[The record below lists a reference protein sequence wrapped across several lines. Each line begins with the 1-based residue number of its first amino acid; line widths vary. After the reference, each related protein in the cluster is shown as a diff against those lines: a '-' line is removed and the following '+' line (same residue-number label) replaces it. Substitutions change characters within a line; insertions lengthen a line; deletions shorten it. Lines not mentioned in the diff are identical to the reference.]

1 MLGVPGIKACGPHS
15 QGRRCL
21 LPNPR
26 LASTARHP
34 FRRSLAQQACRAPQ
48 PSSAG
53 TGPVMFLPRSSPG
66 LSSPHVD
73 ASSSPAAGAP
83 ASSKVTS
90 IDAAGG
96 SGVRQGM
103 NRHGPSSGAWSQPTT
118 APASVQVH
126 YHYLAGRYRD
136 LSYER
141 GLGLVR
147 SGMASSTSNATLGGI
162 PEGDRGDEEGSIH
175 SQTSASN
182 SLRAIARNSGI
193 RSDADH
199 HSSRR
204 RLEDLFLGGIGAKER
219 RMNGQSSSSRADL
232 APVKAA
238 GEYSKVGGPHGAKH
252 ASLRSYAEER
262 IKAQEL
268 VEARVQRATDTG
280 RLKWEA
286 KAAMLNN
293 SFGLAILLLLRAAQ
307 LGSVSASLSLSHLYA
322 KGVTRGSMPV
332 VVLVHREPLRSLSW
346 ALEAARLL
354 QHRAVA
360 KEKRRG
366 GPSLLGLGT
375 DEADQPAQIVGLL
388 ARLLRTSQSGL
399 ATPDEPLLLPVRR
412 SRSAKDG
419 VGQQAEGAPLWE
431 SVCAAMAWLDGLLPL
446 PSTSALRDDG
456 ESIGPDDDESDPET
470 IKRLQTRTQIA
481 LIEALVATKRWVL
494 AQDGDKEARFRM
506 QSCWSNFSSKLQAEE
521 ESHSAQQGNLS
532 ALGPAAEALVQ
543 ELGDARQVV
552 AGFQEVLD
560 KSLVESV
567 VPVASSLTLSRPAKL
582 ESPSKRR
589 ANQHVRRR
597 MSLEELPPMDADA
610 KKVRER
616 AARPSLLKHHSQ
628 RTSQP
633 AAPLMD
639 VNASAKVPHR
649 TGRAISLQGST
660 QRPALSSSATQ
671 DVHRAT
677 LQQHLKRPASVMSD
691 SPSLLFASHDE
702 ESDAA
707 EEREREQSGVVLP
720 DKETGM
726 TSSASLA
733 SSLWE
738 GEAGSRHVPRADRP
752 GGSKQERQR
761 VTSLY
766 GTPSVA
772 PSEPVYTEGSTTFD
786 YDIETSLRRQQARRQ
801 RGDSN
806 ASIST
811 VASMLSTNPSLT
823 ESMAASEYAK
833 GQFSSASTSN
843 YINGFDLRL
852 GGAADS
858 LRRIRKTSRSEGLSR
873 DGPAAPQLTDTL
885 EQLIAS
891 STSYQAAKA
900 RTLGMGTRSR
910 KGSSASV
917 RSLTA
922 FTSNNQR
929 QSSRGDMRPPLLLPG
944 GSGRALSALAIPT
957 TMTDRSSRLRSP
969 SLVSPTA
976 TTAGASTTH
985 ASLSS
990 PGSMGALGSLR
1001 MLGRQASGGSTTR
1014 KAIPRDM
1021 KEEAMAIAHDET
1033 AAKKDGERGPNLRAF
1048 ASVDPTSSGVATP
1061 RTVDSFSPPLS
1072 QQSSIADL
1080 AHAHNGSGNQSST
1093 LDPALAE
1100 AEERSGLKTTSVCMV
1115 CGRKVVNAPVSKS
1128 GDVFCS
1134 RDCRIEMKRTR
1145 AGVRDKGK
1153 GREGVRNGIAG

>member
-1 MLGVPGIKACGPHS
+1 
-15 QGRRCL
+15 
-21 LPNPR
+21 
-26 LASTARHP
+26 
-34 FRRSLAQQACRAPQ
+34 
-48 PSSAG
+48 
-53 TGPVMFLPRSSPG
+53 
-66 LSSPHVD
+66 
-73 ASSSPAAGAP
+73 
-83 ASSKVTS
+83 
-90 IDAAGG
+90 
-96 SGVRQGM
+96 M

-147 SGMASSTSNATLGGI
+147 SGMHSSTSNATLGGI

-232 APVKAA
+232 AHVKAA

-286 KAAMLNN
+286 KAAMLNS
-293 SFGLAILLLLRAAQ
+293 SFGLTILLLLRAAQ

-366 GPSLLGLGT
+366 GPSLLGIGT

-399 ATPDEPLLLPVRR
+399 TTTSDEPLLVPVRR
-412 SRSAKDG
+412 SRTVKDG
-419 VGQQAEGAPLWE
+419 VGQQAEGAPLWD
-431 SVCAAMAWLDGLLPL
+431 SVCASMAWLDGLLPL
-446 PSTSALRDDG
+446 PSTSALRDDS

-470 IKRLQTRTQIA
+470 IKRLQTRTQVA
-481 LIEALVATKRWVL
+481 LIEALVATRRWVS
-494 AQDGDKEARFRM
+494 AQDGDKEARLRM
-506 QSCWSNFSSKLQAEE
+506 QSCWSNFSSKLKAEE
-521 ESHSAQQGNLS
+521 EPHSAQQGNLS

-543 ELGDARQVV
+543 ELDDKRQAVV
-552 AGFQEVLD
+552 GFQELLE

-597 MSLEELPPMDADA
+597 LSLEELPPMDADA
-610 KKVRER
+610 KKLRER

-633 AAPLMD
+633 TATLMD
-639 VNASAKVPHR
+639 VSASAKVPQR

-660 QRPALSSSATQ
+660 QRPALTSSATQ

-707 EEREREQSGVVLP
+707 EEREQGGVVLA
-720 DKETGM
+720 DKEAGM

-738 GEAGSRHVPRADRP
+738 GEAGSRHVPRAARP

-766 GTPSVA
+766 GTASVA
-772 PSEPVYTEGSTTFD
+772 PSEHVYTEGSTTFD

-833 GQFSSASTSN
+833 GQFSSSSTSN

-957 TMTDRSSRLRSP
+957 TMTEGSSRLRSP
-969 SLVSPTA
+969 SLASPTA

-985 ASLSS
+985 NSLSS

-1014 KAIPRDM
+1014 KAIPRNM
-1021 KEEAMAIAHDET
+1021 KEEAMAVPHDET
-1033 AAKKDGERGPNLRAF
+1033 AAKKDAERGPNVRAF

-1061 RTVDSFSPPLS
+1061 RTIDSFSPPLS

-1080 AHAHNGSGNQSST
+1080 THAHNGSSNQPST